1 MRLCYDSTT
10 SAMRVQVAKEAA
22 QASMNL
28 ERAMTRAAQSGLF
41 DEVAASGRRSPVS
54 SWDSE
59 ELEALD
65 WGAADYEVEG
75 RAGGAEGRPEST
87 GGDREVAGGGGS
99 GGGGEAQRV
108 QEQTD
113 ARVEKLVQRV
123 ERQQADRQHVLS
135 SMDGQEVAGPPGTGV
150 GGKVAGPEDQQG

>member
-1 MRLCYDSTT
+1 
-10 SAMRVQVAKEAA
+10 MRVQVAKEAA

-41 DEVAASGRRSPVS
+41 DEVAASGRRSPVG

-65 WGAADYEVEG
+65 WGAADYEDG
-75 RAGGAEGRPEST
+75 RGAGGVEVQPSSRDGEG
-87 GGDREVAGGGGS
+87 EVAGGGG
-99 GGGGEAQRV
+99 GGGAGGVETQRAQGR
-108 QEQTD
+108 TD

-123 ERQQADRQHVLS
+123 ERQQADRQHGLS
-135 SMDGQEVAGPPGTGV
+135 SMDGQEVAGSPGTDV
-150 GGKVAGPEDQQG
+150 GRKVAGPADQQG